1 MENTSLQITDEKLS
15 EYLNLYGFSNI
26 PELEKKQFIEICRMN
41 GLNPFK
47 REAHISA
54 YGEGKYRVFAVIT
67 GYEVYIRRAE
77 ESGRLEGW
85 EAPVITQCKTAK
97 INRKGEISIIDDIEA
112 TITIYRSDFK
122 YPFKHSVK
130 LSEYIQ
136 KTKEG
141 DVTKFWLNCESQL
154 KKVAISQGFR
164 LCFNEI
170 LSTLPFTSEE
180 YDHQKTIRI
189 HPSNNIQIEES
200 TTLTT
205 PENIAKKETL
215 LPETEKWNAALDYI
229 SESENTDTAFQKIE
243 KKYEISADDKV
254 RLLAEA
260 VDLFSYK
267 IEQAKNGNGD
277 EYTD

>member
-1 MENTSLQITDEKLS
+1 MEKQLQITDEKLS

-112 TITIYRSDFK
+112 TITIYRADFK
-122 YPFKHSVK
+122 HPFKHSVK

-180 YDHQKTIRI
+180 YDPKKTIRI
-189 HPSNNIQIEES
+189 NPEFDLEVHE
-200 TTLTT
+200 TTKLTT
-205 PENIAKKETL
+205 PENVSKAPEKEIL
-215 LPETEKWNAALDYI
+215 LPDTDKWNAAIEYI
-229 SESENTDTAFQKIE
+229 SDAENTEIAFQKIE
-243 KKYEISADDKV
+243 RKFEIAPDLKV
-254 RLLAEA
+254 QLIAEA
-260 VDLFSYK
+260 TDMVMYK
-267 IEQAKNGNGD
+267 QQNINDEQ
-277 EYTD
+277 

>member
-1 MENTSLQITDEKLS
+1 MEKQLQITDEKLS

-26 PELEKKQFIEICRMN
+26 PESEKKQFIEICRMN

-112 TITIYRSDFK
+112 TITIYRADFK
-122 YPFKHSVK
+122 HPFKHSVK

-136 KTKEG
+136 KTKDG

-180 YDHQKTIRI
+180 YDPKKTIRI
-189 HPSNNIQIEES
+189 NPELELEVHE
-200 TTLTT
+200 TTKLTT
-205 PENIAKKETL
+205 PENVSKAPEKEIL
-215 LPETEKWNAALDYI
+215 LPDTDKWNAAIEYI
-229 SESENTDTAFQKIE
+229 SDAENTEIAFQKIE
-243 KKYEISADDKV
+243 RKFEIAPDLKV
-254 RLLAEA
+254 QLISEA
-260 VDLFSYK
+260 TDMVMYK
-267 IEQAKNGNGD
+267 QQNINDEQ
-277 EYTD
+277 

>member
-1 MENTSLQITDEKLS
+1 METQLQITDEKLS

-112 TITIYRSDFK
+112 TITIYRADFK

-180 YDHQKTIRI
+180 YDPKKTIRI
-189 HPSNNIQIEES
+189 NPELDLEVHE
-200 TTLTT
+200 TTKLTT
-205 PENIAKKETL
+205 PENLSKAPEKEIL
-215 LPETEKWNAALDYI
+215 LPNTDKWNAAIEYI
-229 SESENTDTAFQKIE
+229 SDAENTEIAFQKIE
-243 KKYEISADDKV
+243 RKFEIAPDLKV
-254 RLLAEA
+254 QLIAEA
-260 VDLFSYK
+260 TDMVMYK
-267 IEQAKNGNGD
+267 QENINDEQ
-277 EYTD
+277 